1 MKQDLIS
8 KWYNPD
14 LTDEQNVSLLK
25 EHGISISVITLK
37 RWRKKQGI
45 SKEKGGD
52 RKSQHYKDNT
62 TKIKVSLQNQSI
74 KDNKEEKSKYQN
86 QSIISDQSIKIK
98 VSNPLNQ
105 SAILENQSII
115 SDQSIKIKVSNPL
128 NQSAILEN
136 QSIKSEEIKV
146 SKSEK
151 QSDKSKCKNQST
163 TFEEA
168 EPLDWDMEDGKFME
182 IMPKGKITSEMY
194 DKMFGDDSV
203 PHYTGKT
210 PPKQITLE
218 TFRNETGDLPVKDV
232 KYYLSKNLPEVID
245 DAEEFKKWINATF
258 YLLKGTKNWTDY
270 LLHRETY
277 SKILA
282 AANRGYSA
290 DYEKGTTV
298 EQWQIQ
304 RAKDSYYK
312 MWGNYKYPYF
322 EKKYSNEPYN
332 VACEDLYKTYG
343 IVPMKLEDYRKVIDE
358 KLGKKQEKI
367 NSDPNWQPFSMKGNT
382 YADEDYDEDEEEEIE
397 RKNYDKDISNK
408 AVNGMTNEEMMRF
421 VCDGNF

>member
-1 MKQDLIS
+1 MKQDLIG

-25 EHGISISVITLK
+25 EHGISISKRTLVT
-37 RWRKKQGI
+37 WRKNNSI
-45 SKEKGGD
+45 IRTRGGD
-52 RKSQHYKDNT
+52 HCSEEYK
-62 TKIKVSLQNQSI
+62 KAKC
-74 KDNKEEKSKYQN
+74 KSKVQKSLK
-86 QSIISDQSIKIK
+86 QSAISDQSEKSK
-98 VSNPLNQ
+98 VQKQSESLIPKCKKQDAKLNESKVQNSLKQ
-105 SAILENQSII
+105 SAT
-115 SDQSIKIKVSNPL
+115 
-128 NQSAILEN
+128 LEN

-151 QSDKSKCKNQST
+151 QSAKFTKAKCNFQSA

-282 AANRGYSA
+282 AANRGYST
-290 DYEKGTTV
+290 DYENGTTV

-312 MWGNYKYPYF
+312 MWGNYKFPYF

-343 IVPMKLEDYRKVIDE
+343 IVPMRLEDYRRIMDE
-358 KLGKKQEKI
+358 KMGKKQEKI

-382 YADEDYDEDEEEEIE
+382 YADEDYDEDEEDEIE

>member
-1 MKQDLIS
+1 MKQDLIK
-8 KWYNPD
+8 KWYNPE

-25 EHGISISVITLK
+25 EHGISISKRTLVT
-37 RWRKKQGI
+37 WRKNNSI
-45 SKEKGGD
+45 IRTRGGD
-52 RKSQHYKDNT
+52 HCSEEYK
-62 TKIKVSLQNQSI
+62 KAKC
-74 KDNKEEKSKYQN
+74 KSKVQN
-86 QSIISDQSIKIK
+86 SLKQSAISDQSEKSK
-98 VSNPLNQ
+98 VQKQSESLVPKCKKQDAKLNESKVQNSLNQ
-105 SAILENQSII
+105 SA
-115 SDQSIKIKVSNPL
+115 
-128 NQSAILEN
+128 
-136 QSIKSEEIKV
+136 
-146 SKSEK
+146 
-151 QSDKSKCKNQST
+151 

-168 EPLDWDMEDGKFME
+168 EPLDWDNEDGKFME

-332 VACEDLYKTYG
+332 AACEDLYKTYG
-343 IVPMKLEDYRKVIDE
+343 IVPMRLEDYRRIMDE
-358 KLGKKQEKI
+358 KMGKKQEKI

>member
-1 MKQDLIS
+1 MKQDLIG

-45 SKEKGGD
+45 SKERGGD
-52 RKSQHYKDNT
+52 RKSQYYKDSITETKVSLQNQSIISDQSI
-62 TKIKVSLQNQSI
+62 KIKVSNPNNNQSI

-86 QSIISDQSIKIK
+86 QSIISDQSEKNK
-98 VSNPLNQ
+98 VQKSLNQ
-105 SAILENQSII
+105 SA
-115 SDQSIKIKVSNPL
+115 
-128 NQSAILEN
+128 
-136 QSIKSEEIKV
+136 
-146 SKSEK
+146 
-151 QSDKSKCKNQST
+151 

-343 IVPMKLEDYRKVIDE
+343 IVPMRLEDYRRIIDE
-358 KLGKKQEKI
+358 KMGKKQEKI

-382 YADEDYDEDEEEEIE
+382 YADEDYDEDDEEEIE

>member
-1 MKQDLIS
+1 MKQDLIG

-45 SKEKGGD
+45 SKERGGD
-52 RKSQHYKDNT
+52 RKSQYYKDSIVET
-62 TKIKVSLQNQSI
+62 KVSLQNQSI

-98 VSNPLNQ
+98 VSNPDD
-105 SAILENQSII
+105 NQSIKK
-115 SDQSIKIKVSNPL
+115 DEIKVSKPL
-128 NQSAILEN
+128 NQSA
-136 QSIKSEEIKV
+136 
-146 SKSEK
+146 
-151 QSDKSKCKNQST
+151 

-168 EPLDWDMEDGKFME
+168 EPLNWDMEDGKFME

-343 IVPMKLEDYRKVIDE
+343 IVPMRLEDYRRMMDE
-358 KLGKKQEKI
+358 KSGKKQEKI

-382 YADEDYDEDEEEEIE
+382 YADEDYDEEEEEISDK
-397 RKNYDKDISNK
+397 KNYDKDISNK

>member
-1 MKQDLIS
+1 MKQDLIK
-8 KWYNPD
+8 KWYNPE

-25 EHGISISVITLK
+25 EHGISISAITLK

-45 SKEKGGD
+45 SKERGGD
-52 RKSQHYKDNT
+52 RKSQYYKDSVAE
-62 TKIKVSLQNQSI
+62 IKVSLQNQSI

-98 VSNPLNQ
+98 VSSPLNQ
-105 SAILENQSII
+105 SAN
-115 SDQSIKIKVSNPL
+115 
-128 NQSAILEN
+128 LEN

-151 QSDKSKCKNQST
+151 QSDKSKYQKQSA

-245 DAEEFKKWINATF
+245 DAEEFKKWINA
-258 YLLKGTKNWTDY
+258 
-270 LLHRETY
+270 
-277 SKILA
+277 
-282 AANRGYSA
+282 
-290 DYEKGTTV
+290 
-298 EQWQIQ
+298 
-304 RAKDSYYK
+304 
-312 MWGNYKYPYF
+312 
-322 EKKYSNEPYN
+322 KKL
-332 VACEDLYKTYG
+332 D
-343 IVPMKLEDYRKVIDE
+343 
-358 KLGKKQEKI
+358 
-367 NSDPNWQPFSMKGNT
+367 
-382 YADEDYDEDEEEEIE
+382 
-397 RKNYDKDISNK
+397 
-408 AVNGMTNEEMMRF
+408 
-421 VCDGNF
+421 

>member
-1 MKQDLIS
+1 MKQDLIG

-25 EHGISISVITLK
+25 EHGISISKRTLIT
-37 RWRKKQGI
+37 WRKNQGI
-45 SKEKGGD
+45 AKQRGGD
-52 RKSQHYKDNT
+52 RKSIDFKNQSAIFKVQNITDKSKCNFQSANSSENQSEE
-62 TKIKVSLQNQSI
+62 IKVQLLTNQSA
-74 KDNKEEKSKYQN
+74 KVTKSKCKN
-86 QSIISDQSIKIK
+86 QD
-98 VSNPLNQ
+98 
-105 SAILENQSII
+105 AILENQSII
-115 SDQSIKIKVSNPL
+115 SDQSIKIKVSKPL
-128 NQSAILEN
+128 NQSAI
-136 QSIKSEEIKV
+136 SEEE
-146 SKSEK
+146 SEV
-151 QSDKSKCKNQST
+151 
-163 TFEEA
+163 
-168 EPLDWDMEDGKFME
+168 LDWDNEDGKFME

-343 IVPMKLEDYRKVIDE
+343 IVPMKLEDYRRIMDE
-358 KLGKKQEKI
+358 KMGKKQEKI

-382 YADEDYDEDEEEEIE
+382 YADEDYDEEEEEISNK
-397 RKNYDKDISNK
+397 KNYDKDITNK

>member
-1 MKQDLIS
+1 MKQDLIG

-45 SKEKGGD
+45 SKERGGD
-52 RKSQHYKDNT
+52 RKSQYYKDSIVET
-62 TKIKVSLQNQSI
+62 KVSLQNQSI

-98 VSNPLNQ
+98 VSNPDD
-105 SAILENQSII
+105 NQSII
-115 SDQSIKIKVSNPL
+115 IQSKYQERVKELQAKGRNQSIKKDEIKVSKPL
-128 NQSAILEN
+128 NQSAN
-136 QSIKSEEIKV
+136 MEEE
-146 SKSEK
+146 SMTL
-151 QSDKSKCKNQST
+151 N
-163 TFEEA
+163 
-168 EPLDWDMEDGKFME
+168 WDMEDGKFME

-343 IVPMKLEDYRKVIDE
+343 IVPMRLEDYRRMMDE
-358 KLGKKQEKI
+358 KSGKKQEKI

-382 YADEDYDEDEEEEIE
+382 YADEDYDEEEEEISDK
-397 RKNYDKDISNK
+397 KNYDKDISNK

>member
-1 MKQDLIS
+1 MKQDLIG

-45 SKEKGGD
+45 SKERGGD
-52 RKSQHYKDNT
+52 RKSQYYKDSVAET
-62 TKIKVSLQNQSI
+62 KVSL
-74 KDNKEEKSKYQN
+74 QN

-98 VSNPLNQ
+98 VSNPDN
-105 SAILENQSII
+105 NQSIT
-115 SDQSIKIKVSNPL
+115 SKTKYQELVKELRPKYQNQSIKKDETKVSKPL
-128 NQSAILEN
+128 NQSDI
-136 QSIKSEEIKV
+136 SEEEGEV
-146 SKSEK
+146 
-151 QSDKSKCKNQST
+151 
-163 TFEEA
+163 
-168 EPLDWDMEDGKFME
+168 LDWDNEDGKFME
-182 IMPKGKITSEMY
+182 ITPKGKITSEMY

-218 TFRNETGDLPVKDV
+218 TFRNETGDLPVKDI
-232 KYYLSKNLPEVID
+232 KYYLSKNLPKVID

-258 YLLKGTKNWTDY
+258 YLLKGAKNWTDY

-277 SKILA
+277 GKILS
-282 AANRGYSA
+282 AANRGYSP
-290 DYEKGTTV
+290 DYKKGTTV

-332 VACEDLYKTYG
+332 VACEELYKTYG
-343 IVPMKLEDYRKVIDE
+343 IIPMRLEDYRRIMDE
-358 KLGKKQEKI
+358 KSGKKQEKI

-382 YADEDYDEDEEEEIE
+382 YADEDYDEEEEEEISNK
-397 RKNYDKDISNK
+397 KNYDKDISNK

>member
-1 MKQDLIS
+1 MKQDLIG

-14 LTDEQNVSLLK
+14 LTDEQNISLLK
-25 EHGISISVITLK
+25 EHGISISKRTLIT
-37 RWRKKQGI
+37 WRKNQGI
-45 SKEKGGD
+45 AKQRGGD
-52 RKSQHYKDNT
+52 RKSIDFKNQSAIFKVQNITDKSKCNFQSANSSENQSE
-62 TKIKVSLQNQSI
+62 KIKVQLLTNQSA
-74 KDNKEEKSKYQN
+74 KVTKSKCKN
-86 QSIISDQSIKIK
+86 QD
-98 VSNPLNQ
+98 
-105 SAILENQSII
+105 AILENQS
-115 SDQSIKIKVSNPL
+115 
-128 NQSAILEN
+128 A
-136 QSIKSEEIKV
+136 
-146 SKSEK
+146 
-151 QSDKSKCKNQST
+151 

-322 EKKYSNEPYN
+322 EKKYSTEPYN
-332 VACEDLYKTYG
+332 IACEDLYKTYG
-343 IVPMKLEDYRKVIDE
+343 IVPMRLEDYRRMMDE
-358 KLGKKQEKI
+358 KSGKKQEKI

-382 YADEDYDEDEEEEIE
+382 YADEDYDEEEEEISDK
-397 RKNYDKDISNK
+397 KNYDKDISNK

>member
-1 MKQDLIS
+1 MKQDLIG

-25 EHGISISVITLK
+25 EHGISISLSTLR
-37 RWRKKQGI
+37 RWRKSQSITKTM
-45 SKEKGGD
+45 GGD
-52 RKSQHYKDNT
+52 HKSEEYKKSKNQVVKLQKST
-62 TKIKVSLQNQSI
+62 IQNQVFKQNEYLKSSVQNQVIKSEIKCSESSNQNEEQVVKTNEIKVS
-74 KDNKEEKSKYQN
+74 K
-86 QSIISDQSIKIK
+86 
-98 VSNPLNQ
+98 PLNQ
-105 SAILENQSII
+105 SAI
-115 SDQSIKIKVSNPL
+115 
-128 NQSAILEN
+128 
-136 QSIKSEEIKV
+136 SEEENEI
-146 SKSEK
+146 
-151 QSDKSKCKNQST
+151 
-163 TFEEA
+163 
-168 EPLDWDMEDGKFME
+168 LDWDMEDGKFME

-343 IVPMKLEDYRKVIDE
+343 IVPMRLEDYRRIIDE
-358 KLGKKQEKI
+358 KMGKKKEKI

>member
-1 MKQDLIS
+1 MKQDLIG

-14 LTDEQNVSLLK
+14 LTDDQNVSLLK
-25 EHGISISVITLK
+25 EHGISISLSTLR
-37 RWRKKQGI
+37 RWRKSQSITKTM
-45 SKEKGGD
+45 GGD
-52 RKSQHYKDNT
+52 HKSEEYKKSKNQVVKLQKSSIQNQVFKQNEYLKSSVQNQVIKSEIKCSESSNQNEEQVVKT
-62 TKIKVSLQNQSI
+62 NEIKVS
-74 KDNKEEKSKYQN
+74 K
-86 QSIISDQSIKIK
+86 
-98 VSNPLNQ
+98 PLNQ
-105 SAILENQSII
+105 SAI
-115 SDQSIKIKVSNPL
+115 
-128 NQSAILEN
+128 
-136 QSIKSEEIKV
+136 SEEENEI
-146 SKSEK
+146 
-151 QSDKSKCKNQST
+151 
-163 TFEEA
+163 
-168 EPLDWDMEDGKFME
+168 LDWDMEDGKFME

-218 TFRNETGDLPVKDV
+218 TFRNDTGDLPVKDV

-343 IVPMKLEDYRKVIDE
+343 IVPMRLEDYRRIIDE
-358 KLGKKQEKI
+358 KMGKKKEKI

>member
-1 MKQDLIS
+1 MKQDLIK
-8 KWYNPD
+8 KWYNPE
-14 LTDEQNVSLLK
+14 LTDEQNVSSLK
-25 EHGISISVITLK
+25 EHGIAISLSTLR
-37 RWRKKQGI
+37 RWRKMNNITKTSGGDHKSKEYKQGKNQVI
-45 SKEKGGD
+45 KKPQEVILSSQNQVFTPEIKCSKSS
-52 RKSQHYKDNT
+52 SQYENQVV
-62 TKIKVSLQNQSI
+62 KIKCSNNENQVVNS
-74 KDNKEEKSKYQN
+74 KSKYQ
-86 QSIISDQSIKIK
+86 D
-98 VSNPLNQ
+98 
-105 SAILENQSII
+105 
-115 SDQSIKIKVSNPL
+115 
-128 NQSAILEN
+128 AILEN
-136 QSIKSEEIKV
+136 QSIKTE
-146 SKSEK
+146 
-151 QSDKSKCKNQST
+151 NQSA

-168 EPLDWDMEDGKFME
+168 EPLDWDMEDGKIME
-182 IMPKGKITSEMY
+182 IIPKGKITSEMY

-332 VACEDLYKTYG
+332 IACEDLYKTYG
-343 IVPMKLEDYRKVIDE
+343 IVPMRLEDYRRMMDE
-358 KLGKKQEKI
+358 KSGKKQEKI

-382 YADEDYDEDEEEEIE
+382 YADEDYDEEEEEISDK
-397 RKNYDKDISNK
+397 KNYDKDISNK

>member
-1 MKQDLIS
+1 MKQDLIG

-14 LTDEQNVSLLK
+14 LTDDQNVSLLK
-25 EHGISISVITLK
+25 EHGISISLSTLR
-37 RWRKKQGI
+37 RWRKSQSITKTM
-45 SKEKGGD
+45 GGD
-52 RKSQHYKDNT
+52 HKSEEYKKSKNQVVKLQKST
-62 TKIKVSLQNQSI
+62 IQNQVFKQNEYLKSSVQNQVIKSEIKCSESSNQNEEQVVKTNEIKVS
-74 KDNKEEKSKYQN
+74 K
-86 QSIISDQSIKIK
+86 
-98 VSNPLNQ
+98 PLNQ
-105 SAILENQSII
+105 SAI
-115 SDQSIKIKVSNPL
+115 
-128 NQSAILEN
+128 
-136 QSIKSEEIKV
+136 SEEENEI
-146 SKSEK
+146 
-151 QSDKSKCKNQST
+151 
-163 TFEEA
+163 
-168 EPLDWDMEDGKFME
+168 LDWDMEDGKFME

-218 TFRNETGDLPVKDV
+218 TFRNDTGDLPVKDV

-282 AANRGYSA
+282 AANRGYST

-343 IVPMKLEDYRKVIDE
+343 IVPMRLEDYRRIIDE
-358 KLGKKQEKI
+358 KMGKKKEKI

>member
-1 MKQDLIS
+1 MKQDLIG

-25 EHGISISVITLK
+25 EHGISISLSTLR
-37 RWRKKQGI
+37 RWRKSQSITKTM
-45 SKEKGGD
+45 GGD
-52 RKSQHYKDNT
+52 HKSEEYKKSKNQVVKLQKSSSQNQVFKQNEYLKSSVQNQVVKSEIKCSESSSQNEEQVVKT
-62 TKIKVSLQNQSI
+62 NEIKVS
-74 KDNKEEKSKYQN
+74 K
-86 QSIISDQSIKIK
+86 
-98 VSNPLNQ
+98 PLNQ
-105 SAILENQSII
+105 SAI
-115 SDQSIKIKVSNPL
+115 
-128 NQSAILEN
+128 
-136 QSIKSEEIKV
+136 SEEENEI
-146 SKSEK
+146 
-151 QSDKSKCKNQST
+151 
-163 TFEEA
+163 
-168 EPLDWDMEDGKFME
+168 LDWDMEDGKFME

-282 AANRGYSA
+282 AANRGYST
-290 DYEKGTTV
+290 DYENGTTV

-312 MWGNYKYPYF
+312 MWGNYKFPYF

-343 IVPMKLEDYRKVIDE
+343 IVPMRLEDYRRIMDE
-358 KLGKKQEKI
+358 KSGKKQEKI

-408 AVNGMTNEEMMRF
+408 AVNGMTNEEMMRI

>member
-1 MKQDLIS
+1 MKQDLIK
-8 KWYNPD
+8 KWYNPE

-45 SKEKGGD
+45 SKERGGD
-52 RKSQHYKDNT
+52 RKSQYYKDSVVET
-62 TKIKVSLQNQSI
+62 KVSL
-74 KDNKEEKSKYQN
+74 QN

-98 VSNPLNQ
+98 VS
-105 SAILENQSII
+105 
-115 SDQSIKIKVSNPL
+115 
-128 NQSAILEN
+128 
-136 QSIKSEEIKV
+136 
-146 SKSEK
+146 KSEK
-151 QSDKSKCKNQST
+151 QSESLVPKCKNQSA

-168 EPLDWDMEDGKFME
+168 EPLDWDNEDGKFME

-232 KYYLSKNLPEVID
+232 KYYLSKNLPKVID

-258 YLLKGTKNWTDY
+258 YLLKGAKNWTDY

-282 AANRGYSA
+282 AARKGYEP

-298 EQWQIQ
+298 EEWQIQ

-358 KLGKKQEKI
+358 KLGKKKEKI

-382 YADEDYDEDEEEEIE
+382 YADEDYDEDEEEKIE
-397 RKNYDKDISNK
+397 RKNYNKDISNK

>member
-25 EHGISISVITLK
+25 EHGIIISKRTLIT
-37 RWRKKQGI
+37 WRKNQGI
-45 SKEKGGD
+45 AKQRGGD
-52 RKSQHYKDNT
+52 RKSIDFENQSEE
-62 TKIKVSLQNQSI
+62 IKVQLLTNQSA
-74 KDNKEEKSKYQN
+74 KVTKSKCKN
-86 QSIISDQSIKIK
+86 QD
-98 VSNPLNQ
+98 
-105 SAILENQSII
+105 AILENQSII
-115 SDQSIKIKVSNPL
+115 SDQSIKIKVSKPL
-128 NQSAILEN
+128 NQSA
-136 QSIKSEEIKV
+136 
-146 SKSEK
+146 
-151 QSDKSKCKNQST
+151 

-343 IVPMKLEDYRKVIDE
+343 IVPMRLEDYRRIMDE
-358 KLGKKQEKI
+358 KMGKKQEKI

-382 YADEDYDEDEEEEIE
+382 YADEDYDEDEEEEISNK
-397 RKNYDKDISNK
+397 KNYDKDISNK

>member
-1 MKQDLIS
+1 MKQDLIG

-25 EHGISISVITLK
+25 EHGISISKRTLVT
-37 RWRKKQGI
+37 WRKNQGI
-45 SKEKGGD
+45 AKQRGGD
-52 RKSQHYKDNT
+52 RKSIDFK
-62 TKIKVSLQNQSI
+62 
-74 KDNKEEKSKYQN
+74 
-86 QSIISDQSIKIK
+86 
-98 VSNPLNQ
+98 NQ
-105 SAILENQSII
+105 SAIFKVQNIADKSKCNFQSANSSENQSEE
-115 SDQSIKIKVSNPL
+115 IKVQL
-128 NQSAILEN
+128 LTNQSAKVTKSKCKNQDAILEN
-136 QSIKSEEIKV
+136 QSIKIKV
-146 SKSEK
+146 SKPL
-151 QSDKSKCKNQST
+151 NQSA

-182 IMPKGKITSEMY
+182 IMPKDKITSEMY

-332 VACEDLYKTYG
+332 VTCEDLYKTYG
-343 IVPMKLEDYRKVIDE
+343 IVPMRLEDYRRIMDE
-358 KLGKKQEKI
+358 KMGKKKEKI

>member
-1 MKQDLIS
+1 MKQDLIG

-25 EHGISISVITLK
+25 EHGISISLSTLR
-37 RWRKKQGI
+37 RWRKSQSITKTM
-45 SKEKGGD
+45 GGD
-52 RKSQHYKDNT
+52 HKSEEYKKSKNQVVKLQKST
-62 TKIKVSLQNQSI
+62 IQNQVFKQNEYLKSSVQNQVIKSEIKCSESSNQNEEQVVKTNEIKVS
-74 KDNKEEKSKYQN
+74 K
-86 QSIISDQSIKIK
+86 
-98 VSNPLNQ
+98 PLNQ
-105 SAILENQSII
+105 SAI
-115 SDQSIKIKVSNPL
+115 
-128 NQSAILEN
+128 
-136 QSIKSEEIKV
+136 SEEENEI
-146 SKSEK
+146 
-151 QSDKSKCKNQST
+151 
-163 TFEEA
+163 
-168 EPLDWDMEDGKFME
+168 LDWDMEDGKFME

-218 TFRNETGDLPVKDV
+218 TFRNDTGDLPVKDV

-343 IVPMKLEDYRKVIDE
+343 IVPMRLEDYRRIMDE
-358 KLGKKQEKI
+358 KMGKKKEKI

>member
-1 MKQDLIS
+1 MKQDLIG

-74 KDNKEEKSKYQN
+74 KDNKEEESKYQN

-105 SAILENQSII
+105 SAILENQSI
-115 SDQSIKIKVSNPL
+115 
-128 NQSAILEN
+128 
-136 QSIKSEEIKV
+136 KSEKIKV

-151 QSDKSKCKNQST
+151 QSDESKYQNQSA

-343 IVPMKLEDYRKVIDE
+343 IVPMRLEDYRRIMDE
-358 KLGKKQEKI
+358 KMGKKQEKI

-382 YADEDYDEDEEEEIE
+382 YADEDYDEDEKEEIE

>member
-1 MKQDLIS
+1 MKQDLIG

-25 EHGISISVITLK
+25 EHGISISIITLK

-45 SKEKGGD
+45 SKERGGD
-52 RKSQHYKDNT
+52 RKSQYYKDSIVET
-62 TKIKVSLQNQSI
+62 KVSLQNQSI

-98 VSNPLNQ
+98 VSNPDD
-105 SAILENQSII
+105 NQSI
-115 SDQSIKIKVSNPL
+115 KKEGIKVSKPL
-128 NQSAILEN
+128 NQSAI
-136 QSIKSEEIKV
+136 SEEE
-146 SKSEK
+146 SEV
-151 QSDKSKCKNQST
+151 
-163 TFEEA
+163 
-168 EPLDWDMEDGKFME
+168 LDWDMEDGKFME

-343 IVPMKLEDYRKVIDE
+343 IVPMRLEDYRRMMDE
-358 KLGKKQEKI
+358 KSGKKQEKI

-382 YADEDYDEDEEEEIE
+382 YADEDYDEEEEEIE

>member
-1 MKQDLIS
+1 MKQDLIK
-8 KWYNPD
+8 KWYNPE

-45 SKEKGGD
+45 SKERGGD
-52 RKSQHYKDNT
+52 RKSQYYKDSVAET
-62 TKIKVSLQNQSI
+62 KVSLQNQSI

-98 VSNPLNQ
+98 VSNPDD
-105 SAILENQSII
+105 NQSIKK
-115 SDQSIKIKVSNPL
+115 DEIKVSKPL
-128 NQSAILEN
+128 NQSAN
-136 QSIKSEEIKV
+136 MEEE
-146 SKSEK
+146 SM
-151 QSDKSKCKNQST
+151 T
-163 TFEEA
+163 
-168 EPLDWDMEDGKFME
+168 LDWDMEDGKFME
-182 IMPKGKITSEMY
+182 IIPKGKITSEMY

-210 PPKQITLE
+210 PPKQITIE

-343 IVPMKLEDYRKVIDE
+343 IVPMRLEDYRRIMDE
-358 KLGKKQEKI
+358 KMGKKQEKI

-382 YADEDYDEDEEEEIE
+382 YADEDYDEEEEEISDK
-397 RKNYDKDISNK
+397 KNYDKDISNK

>member
-1 MKQDLIS
+1 MKKDLIG

-25 EHGISISVITLK
+25 EHGISISKRTLIT
-37 RWRKKQGI
+37 WRKNQGI
-45 SKEKGGD
+45 AKQRGGD
-52 RKSQHYKDNT
+52 RKSIDFKNQSAIFKVQNIADKSKCNFQSANSSENQSEE
-62 TKIKVSLQNQSI
+62 IKVQLLTNQSAKI
-74 KDNKEEKSKYQN
+74 TKSKCKN
-86 QSIISDQSIKIK
+86 QD
-98 VSNPLNQ
+98 
-105 SAILENQSII
+105 AILENQSII

-128 NQSAILEN
+128 NQSAI
-136 QSIKSEEIKV
+136 SEE
-146 SKSEK
+146 E
-151 QSDKSKCKNQST
+151 SDV
-163 TFEEA
+163 
-168 EPLDWDMEDGKFME
+168 LDWDNEDEKFVE
-182 IMPKGKITSEMY
+182 IMPKGRITSEMY

-218 TFRNETGDLPVKDV
+218 TFRNETEDLPVKDV

-312 MWGNYKYPYF
+312 MWENYKYPYF

-343 IVPMKLEDYRKVIDE
+343 IVPMRLEDYRRIMDE
-358 KLGKKQEKI
+358 KMGKKQEKI

-397 RKNYDKDISNK
+397 RKNCDKDISNK

>member
-1 MKQDLIS
+1 MKQDLIG

-25 EHGISISVITLK
+25 EHGISISIITLK

-45 SKEKGGD
+45 SKERGGD
-52 RKSQHYKDNT
+52 RKSQYYKDSIVET
-62 TKIKVSLQNQSI
+62 KVSLQNQSIKDNKEEKSKYQNQSI

-98 VSNPLNQ
+98 VSNPDD
-105 SAILENQSII
+105 NQSI
-115 SDQSIKIKVSNPL
+115 KKEGIKVSKPL
-128 NQSAILEN
+128 NQSAI
-136 QSIKSEEIKV
+136 SEEE
-146 SKSEK
+146 SEV
-151 QSDKSKCKNQST
+151 
-163 TFEEA
+163 
-168 EPLDWDMEDGKFME
+168 LDWDMEDGKFME

-218 TFRNETGDLPVKDV
+218 TFRNETGDLPVKDI

-343 IVPMKLEDYRKVIDE
+343 IVPIRLEDYRRIMDE
-358 KLGKKQEKI
+358 KMGKKQENI

-382 YADEDYDEDEEEEIE
+382 YADEDYDEEEEEISNK
-397 RKNYDKDISNK
+397 KNYDKDISNT

>member
-1 MKQDLIS
+1 MKQDLIG

-25 EHGISISVITLK
+25 EHGISISKRTLIT
-37 RWRKKQGI
+37 WRKNNSIIRTRGGDHC
-45 SKEKGGD
+45 SKE
-52 RKSQHYKDNT
+52 YKKANC
-62 TKIKVSLQNQSI
+62 
-74 KDNKEEKSKYQN
+74 KSKVQN
-86 QSIISDQSIKIK
+86 S
-98 VSNPLNQ
+98 LNQ
-105 SAILENQSII
+105 SAI
-115 SDQSIKIKVSNPL
+115 SDQSEKSKVQK
-128 NQSAILEN
+128 QSESLVPKCKKQDAILEN
-136 QSIKSEEIKV
+136 QSIKS
-146 SKSEK
+146 
-151 QSDKSKCKNQST
+151 DKSKYQNQSA

-182 IMPKGKITSEMY
+182 IIPKGKITSEMY

-282 AANRGYSA
+282 AANRGYST

-343 IVPMKLEDYRKVIDE
+343 IVPMRLEDYRRIMDE
-358 KLGKKQEKI
+358 KMGKKQEKI
-367 NSDPNWQPFSMKGNT
+367 NSDLNWQPFSMKGNT
-382 YADEDYDEDEEEEIE
+382 YADEDYDEEEEEILNK
-397 RKNYDKDISNK
+397 KNYDKDISNK

>member
-1 MKQDLIS
+1 MKQDLIG

-14 LTDEQNVSLLK
+14 LTDEQNVSLL
-25 EHGISISVITLK
+25 HGISISVITLK

-45 SKEKGGD
+45 SKERGGD
-52 RKSQHYKDNT
+52 RKSQYYKDSITETKVSLQNQSIISDQSI
-62 TKIKVSLQNQSI
+62 KIKVSNPNNNQSI

-86 QSIISDQSIKIK
+86 QSIISDQSEKNK
-98 VSNPLNQ
+98 VQKSLNQ
-105 SAILENQSII
+105 SA
-115 SDQSIKIKVSNPL
+115 
-128 NQSAILEN
+128 
-136 QSIKSEEIKV
+136 
-146 SKSEK
+146 
-151 QSDKSKCKNQST
+151 

-343 IVPMKLEDYRKVIDE
+343 IVPMRLEDYRRIIDE
-358 KLGKKQEKI
+358 KMGKKQEKI

-382 YADEDYDEDEEEEIE
+382 YADEDYDEDDEEEIE

>member
-1 MKQDLIS
+1 MKKDLIG

-25 EHGISISVITLK
+25 EHGISISLSTLR
-37 RWRKKQGI
+37 RWRKSQSITKTM
-45 SKEKGGD
+45 GGD
-52 RKSQHYKDNT
+52 HKSEEYKKSKNQVVKLQKSSSQNQVFKQNEYLKSSVQNQVVKSEIKCSESSNQNEEQVVKT
-62 TKIKVSLQNQSI
+62 NEIKVS
-74 KDNKEEKSKYQN
+74 K
-86 QSIISDQSIKIK
+86 
-98 VSNPLNQ
+98 PLNQ
-105 SAILENQSII
+105 SAI
-115 SDQSIKIKVSNPL
+115 
-128 NQSAILEN
+128 
-136 QSIKSEEIKV
+136 SEEENEI
-146 SKSEK
+146 
-151 QSDKSKCKNQST
+151 
-163 TFEEA
+163 
-168 EPLDWDMEDGKFME
+168 LDWDMEDGKFME

-332 VACEDLYKTYG
+332 VTCEDLYKTYG
-343 IVPMKLEDYRKVIDE
+343 IVPMRLEDYRRIMDE
-358 KLGKKQEKI
+358 KMGKKKEKI

>member
-1 MKQDLIS
+1 MKQDLIG

-14 LTDEQNVSLLK
+14 LTDEQNISLLK
-25 EHGISISVITLK
+25 EHGISISKRTLIT
-37 RWRKKQGI
+37 WRKNNSIIRTRGGDHC
-45 SKEKGGD
+45 SKE
-52 RKSQHYKDNT
+52 YKKANC
-62 TKIKVSLQNQSI
+62 
-74 KDNKEEKSKYQN
+74 KSKVQN
-86 QSIISDQSIKIK
+86 SLKQSAISDQSEKSKLQKQSESLVPKCKKQDAKLNESK
-98 VSNPLNQ
+98 VQNSLKQ
-105 SAILENQSII
+105 SAI
-115 SDQSIKIKVSNPL
+115 
-128 NQSAILEN
+128 
-136 QSIKSEEIKV
+136 SEEE
-146 SKSEK
+146 SEV
-151 QSDKSKCKNQST
+151 
-163 TFEEA
+163 
-168 EPLDWDMEDGKFME
+168 LDWDMEDGKFME

-343 IVPMKLEDYRKVIDE
+343 IVPMRLEDYRRMMDE
-358 KLGKKQEKI
+358 KSGKKQEKI

>member
-1 MKQDLIS
+1 MKQDLIG

-14 LTDEQNVSLLK
+14 LTDEQNISLLK
-25 EHGISISVITLK
+25 EHGISISKRTLIT
-37 RWRKKQGI
+37 WRKNNSIIRTRGGDHC
-45 SKEKGGD
+45 SKE
-52 RKSQHYKDNT
+52 YK
-62 TKIKVSLQNQSI
+62 KAKC
-74 KDNKEEKSKYQN
+74 KSKVQN
-86 QSIISDQSIKIK
+86 SLDQSAISDQSAKSK
-98 VSNPLNQ
+98 VQKQSESLVPKCKNQ
-105 SAILENQSII
+105 DAILENQSII

-128 NQSAILEN
+128 NQSAI
-136 QSIKSEEIKV
+136 SEEE
-146 SKSEK
+146 SEV
-151 QSDKSKCKNQST
+151 
-163 TFEEA
+163 
-168 EPLDWDMEDGKFME
+168 LDWDMEDGKIME

-282 AANRGYSA
+282 AANRGYSP

-332 VACEDLYKTYG
+332 AACEDLYKTYG
-343 IVPMKLEDYRKVIDE
+343 IVPMRLEDYRRIMDE
-358 KLGKKQEKI
+358 KMGKKQEKI

-382 YADEDYDEDEEEEIE
+382 YADEDYDEEEEEISNK
-397 RKNYDKDISNK
+397 KNYDKDISNK

>member
-1 MKQDLIS
+1 MKQDLIG

-25 EHGISISVITLK
+25 EHGISISKRTLIT
-37 RWRKKQGI
+37 WRKNQAIAKQR
-45 SKEKGGD
+45 GGD
-52 RKSQHYKDNT
+52 RKSIDFK
-62 TKIKVSLQNQSI
+62 NQ
-74 KDNKEEKSKYQN
+74 
-86 QSIISDQSIKIK
+86 
-98 VSNPLNQ
+98 
-105 SAILENQSII
+105 
-115 SDQSIKIKVSNPL
+115 
-128 NQSAILEN
+128 
-136 QSIKSEEIKV
+136 SEEIKV
-146 SKSEK
+146 QKL
-151 QSDKSKCKNQST
+151 QNQSA

-168 EPLDWDMEDGKFME
+168 EPLDWDNEDGKFME
-182 IMPKGKITSEMY
+182 IMSKGKITSEMY

-218 TFRNETGDLPVKDV
+218 TFRNETGDLPVKDI

-282 AANRGYSA
+282 AATRGYSA

-343 IVPMKLEDYRKVIDE
+343 IVPMRLEDYRRMMDE
-358 KLGKKQEKI
+358 KSGKKQEKI

-382 YADEDYDEDEEEEIE
+382 YADEDYDEEEEEISDK
-397 RKNYDKDISNK
+397 KNYDKDISNK

>member
-1 MKQDLIS
+1 MKQDLIG

-25 EHGISISVITLK
+25 EHGISISLSTLR
-37 RWRKKQGI
+37 RWRKSQSITKTM
-45 SKEKGGD
+45 GGD
-52 RKSQHYKDNT
+52 HKSEEYKKSKNQVVKLQKSSSQNQVIKSEIKCSESSNQNEEQVVKT
-62 TKIKVSLQNQSI
+62 NEIKVS
-74 KDNKEEKSKYQN
+74 K
-86 QSIISDQSIKIK
+86 
-98 VSNPLNQ
+98 PLNQ
-105 SAILENQSII
+105 SAI
-115 SDQSIKIKVSNPL
+115 
-128 NQSAILEN
+128 
-136 QSIKSEEIKV
+136 SEEENEI
-146 SKSEK
+146 
-151 QSDKSKCKNQST
+151 
-163 TFEEA
+163 
-168 EPLDWDMEDGKFME
+168 LDWDMEDGKFME

-332 VACEDLYKTYG
+332 VTCEDLYKTYG
-343 IVPMKLEDYRKVIDE
+343 IVPMRLEDYRRIMDE
-358 KLGKKQEKI
+358 KMGKKKEKI

>member
-1 MKQDLIS
+1 MKQDLIG

-25 EHGISISVITLK
+25 EHGISISLSTLR
-37 RWRKKQGI
+37 RWRKSQSITKTM
-45 SKEKGGD
+45 GGD
-52 RKSQHYKDNT
+52 HKSEEYKKSKNQVVKLQKST
-62 TKIKVSLQNQSI
+62 IQNQVFKQNEYLKSSVQNQVIKSEIKCSESSNQNEEQVVKTNEIKVS
-74 KDNKEEKSKYQN
+74 K
-86 QSIISDQSIKIK
+86 
-98 VSNPLNQ
+98 PLNQ
-105 SAILENQSII
+105 SAI
-115 SDQSIKIKVSNPL
+115 
-128 NQSAILEN
+128 
-136 QSIKSEEIKV
+136 SEEENEI
-146 SKSEK
+146 
-151 QSDKSKCKNQST
+151 
-163 TFEEA
+163 
-168 EPLDWDMEDGKFME
+168 LDWDMEDGKFME

-343 IVPMKLEDYRKVIDE
+343 IVPMRLEDYRRIMDE
-358 KLGKKQEKI
+358 KMGKKKEKI

>member
-1 MKQDLIS
+1 MKQDLIG

-25 EHGISISVITLK
+25 EHGISISLSTLR
-37 RWRKKQGI
+37 RWRKSQSITKTM
-45 SKEKGGD
+45 GGD
-52 RKSQHYKDNT
+52 HKSEEYKKSKNQVVKLQKSSSQNQVFKQNEYLKSSVQNQVIKSEIKCSESSNQNEEQVVKT
-62 TKIKVSLQNQSI
+62 NEIKVS
-74 KDNKEEKSKYQN
+74 K
-86 QSIISDQSIKIK
+86 
-98 VSNPLNQ
+98 PLNQ
-105 SAILENQSII
+105 SAI
-115 SDQSIKIKVSNPL
+115 
-128 NQSAILEN
+128 
-136 QSIKSEEIKV
+136 SEEENEI
-146 SKSEK
+146 
-151 QSDKSKCKNQST
+151 
-163 TFEEA
+163 
-168 EPLDWDMEDGKFME
+168 LDWDMEDGKFME

-218 TFRNETGDLPVKDV
+218 TFRNETGDLLVKDV

-332 VACEDLYKTYG
+332 VTCEDLYKTYG
-343 IVPMKLEDYRKVIDE
+343 IVPMRLEDYRRIMDE
-358 KLGKKQEKI
+358 KMGKKKEKI

>member
-1 MKQDLIS
+1 MKKDLIG

-25 EHGISISVITLK
+25 EHGISISLSTLR
-37 RWRKKQGI
+37 RWRKSQSITKTM
-45 SKEKGGD
+45 GGD
-52 RKSQHYKDNT
+52 HKSEEYKKSKNQVV
-62 TKIKVSLQNQSI
+62 KLQKSSSQNQVF
-74 KDNKEEKSKYQN
+74 KLQKSSSQN
-86 QSIISDQSIKIK
+86 QVFKQNEYLKSSVQ
-98 VSNPLNQ
+98 NQ
-105 SAILENQSII
+105 
-115 SDQSIKIKVSNPL
+115 VV
-128 NQSAILEN
+128 
-136 QSIKSEEIKV
+136 KSEIKCSESSSQNEEQVVKTNEIKV
-146 SKSEK
+146 SKPI
-151 QSDKSKCKNQST
+151 NQSAIS
-163 TFEEA
+163 EE
-168 EPLDWDMEDGKFME
+168 ENEILDWDMEDGKFME
-182 IMPKGKITSEMY
+182 IMPKGKITSEIY

-282 AANRGYSA
+282 AANRGYSP

-332 VACEDLYKTYG
+332 AACEDLYKTYG
-343 IVPMKLEDYRKVIDE
+343 IVPMRLEDYRRIMDE
-358 KLGKKQEKI
+358 KMGKKQEKI

-382 YADEDYDEDEEEEIE
+382 YADEDYDEEEEEISNK
-397 RKNYDKDISNK
+397 KNYDKDISNK

>member
-1 MKQDLIS
+1 MKQDLIG

-105 SAILENQSII
+105 SAILENQSI
-115 SDQSIKIKVSNPL
+115 
-128 NQSAILEN
+128 
-136 QSIKSEEIKV
+136 KSKEIKV

-151 QSDKSKCKNQST
+151 QSDKSKCKNQSA

-168 EPLDWDMEDGKFME
+168 EPLDWDNEDGKFME

-343 IVPMKLEDYRKVIDE
+343 IVPMRLEDYRRIMDE
-358 KLGKKQEKI
+358 KMGKKKEKI

-382 YADEDYDEDEEEEIE
+382 YADEDYDEDEEEEISNK
-397 RKNYDKDISNK
+397 KNYDKDISNK

>member
-1 MKQDLIS
+1 MKQDLIG

-62 TKIKVSLQNQSI
+62 TKIKVS
-74 KDNKEEKSKYQN
+74 
-86 QSIISDQSIKIK
+86 
-98 VSNPLNQ
+98 NPLNQ
-105 SAILENQSII
+105 S
-115 SDQSIKIKVSNPL
+115 V
-128 NQSAILEN
+128 ILEN
-136 QSIKSEEIKV
+136 QSIKGEEIKV

-151 QSDKSKCKNQST
+151 QSDKSKYQNQSA

-218 TFRNETGDLPVKDV
+218 TFRNETGDLPVKDI
-232 KYYLSKNLPEVID
+232 KYYLSKNLPKVID

-258 YLLKGTKNWTDY
+258 YLLKGAKNWTDY

-282 AANRGYSA
+282 AARKGYEP
-290 DYEKGTTV
+290 DYENGTTV

-332 VACEDLYKTYG
+332 VACEYLYKTYG
-343 IVPMKLEDYRKVIDE
+343 IVPMRLEDYRRIIDE
-358 KLGKKQEKI
+358 KMGKKKEKI

-382 YADEDYDEDEEEEIE
+382 YVDEDYDEDEEEEIE

>member
-1 MKQDLIS
+1 M
-8 KWYNPD
+8 
-14 LTDEQNVSLLK
+14 QNS
-25 EHGISISVITLK
+25 S
-37 RWRKKQGI
+37 
-45 SKEKGGD
+45 
-52 RKSQHYKDNT
+52 
-62 TKIKVSLQNQSI
+62 
-74 KDNKEEKSKYQN
+74 
-86 QSIISDQSIKIK
+86 
-98 VSNPLNQ
+98 NQ
-105 SAILENQSII
+105 SAI
-115 SDQSIKIKVSNPL
+115 
-128 NQSAILEN
+128 
-136 QSIKSEEIKV
+136 SEEE
-146 SKSEK
+146 SEV
-151 QSDKSKCKNQST
+151 
-163 TFEEA
+163 
-168 EPLDWDMEDGKFME
+168 LDWDMEDGKFME

-218 TFRNETGDLPVKDV
+218 TFRNDTGDLPVKDV

-343 IVPMKLEDYRKVIDE
+343 IVPMRLEDYRRIIDE
-358 KLGKKQEKI
+358 KMGKKKEKI

>member
-1 MKQDLIS
+1 MKQDLIK
-8 KWYNPD
+8 KWYNPE

-25 EHGISISVITLK
+25 EHGISISKRTLVT
-37 RWRKKQGI
+37 WRKNNSI
-45 SKEKGGD
+45 IRTRGGD
-52 RKSQHYKDNT
+52 HCSEEYK
-62 TKIKVSLQNQSI
+62 KPKC
-74 KDNKEEKSKYQN
+74 KSKVQ
-86 QSIISDQSIKIK
+86 KA
-98 VSNPLNQ
+98 LNQ
-105 SAILENQSII
+105 SAI
-115 SDQSIKIKVSNPL
+115 SDQSEKSKVQKSL
-128 NQSAILEN
+128 NQSA
-136 QSIKSEEIKV
+136 KV
-146 SKSEK
+146 TRPKCKK
-151 QSDKSKCKNQST
+151 QSA

-258 YLLKGTKNWTDY
+258 YLLKGAKNWTDY

-343 IVPMKLEDYRKVIDE
+343 IVPMRLEDYRRIIDE
-358 KLGKKQEKI
+358 KMGKNQEKI